1 VSFDRHAG
9 RDVPAGVSVEVAFRR
24 EGFLTGLW
32 AGEGL
37 IFLQTKVSGS
47 GKVVLTTRGP
57 IEAME
62 LEKGKKVVAK
72 GQSVVARSEGVS
84 MKIRRAAR
92 NFMVRFTSG
101 EGIVR
106 VFEGPGRAAQSGS
119 VLALSNHG
127 RTSRWQT
134 ATGDHESM

>member
-1 VSFDRHAG
+1 MSID
-9 RDVPAGVSVEVAFRR
+9 VAFKR

-47 GKVVLTTRGP
+47 GKVVLATRGP
-57 IEAME
+57 IEMIE
-62 LEKGKKVVAK
+62 LEKGKKVVAE
-72 GQSVVARSEGVS
+72 GQYVVARSEGVS

-92 NFMVRFTSG
+92 NFMGRFTSG

-106 VFEGPGRAAQSGS
+106 VFEGPGR
-119 VLALSNHG
+119 VLLNPAPYWRYRIMADRAGGGQQPAIMS
-127 RTSRWQT
+127 
-134 ATGDHESM
+134 